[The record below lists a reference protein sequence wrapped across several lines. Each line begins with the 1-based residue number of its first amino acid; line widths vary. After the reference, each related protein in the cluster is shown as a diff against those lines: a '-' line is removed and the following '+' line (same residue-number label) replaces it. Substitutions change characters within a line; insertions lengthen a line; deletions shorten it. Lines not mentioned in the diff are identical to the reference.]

1 MLPFLQ
7 DEKYLYF
14 IYEYVQRGTL
24 SKLIKK
30 FERERLPIDLAIFY
44 TAELVH
50 TLEYLHNTGVI
61 HRDLKP

>member
-1 MLPFLQ
+1 VLPFLQ

-50 TLEYLHNTGVI
+50 TLEYLHNKGVI